1 MSHVTIVGGGIG
13 GLAAAVYLRKFGL
26 QVLLIERHDS
36 LGGKVAQLELHGFMF
51 DLGPTVL
58 TMPFVLRQLFSDC
71 GRRMEEYL
79 QIRPVDPICHYRWS
93 DGTRFDTFTA
103 PAALKQELLRVFP
116 EDTDAVLS
124 FLHDIDRLYDITKE
138 IFLFNPFQGLREFF
152 RPRNARL
159 LPSLPTL
166 GITSTVHQSLSRRFT
181 SQKLIQFFG
190 RFATYNGST
199 PYRAPATLNVI
210 PHVELGFGAWYP
222 VGGMSAVARAL
233 ERLAREI
240 GVEILTG
247 TTVERMEREGDRI
260 TSVVANGER
269 HATDAVISNVDV
281 LWTYRN
287 LLNPMGIATPRNVRT
302 AERSCSGFLMLAAV
316 RGTHPNLAHHNIFFS
331 DDYPEEFRDIFERKL
346 LPREMTIYLSI
357 ASKSDPSL
365 APEGCENWYILMN
378 APSSGVEHNDSA
390 AAAAYADSV
399 WKRLATFG
407 LNPTVEWQSRLT
419 PIDIE
424 ERYNSADGA
433 IYGASS
439 NSIFSAFRR
448 PRNKVSGLSNF
459 YFAGG
464 STHPGGG
471 VPLVILSGKITAGL
485 VHRDLAGGSL

>member
-1 MSHVTIVGGGIG
+1 
-13 GLAAAVYLRKFGL
+13 
-26 QVLLIERHDS
+26 
-36 LGGKVAQLELHGFMF
+36 
-51 DLGPTVL
+51 
-58 TMPFVLRQLFSDC
+58 MPFVLRQVFSDC
-71 GRRMEEYL
+71 GRRMEDYL
-79 QIRPVDPICHYRWS
+79 QIRPVDPICHYHWS
-93 DGTRFDTFTA
+93 DGTRFDAFTA
-103 PAALKQELLRVFP
+103 PVVLEQELRCVFP

-124 FLHDIDRLYDITKE
+124 FLHHCARLYDATKE
-138 IFLFNPFQGLREFF
+138 IFLFSPFNGLRELF

-159 LPSLPTL
+159 LPLLPAL
-166 GITSTVHQSLSRRFT
+166 GITSTVHQSLRRRFA
-181 SQKLIQFFG
+181 SEKLIQLFG
-190 RFATYNGST
+190 RYATYNGST

-260 TSVVANGER
+260 TGLIANGER
-269 HATDAVISNVDV
+269 HSTDAVISNVDV

-287 LLNPMGIATPRNVRT
+287 LLNPLGLPTPRNVRN

-316 RGTHPNLAHHNIFFS
+316 RGTHPDLAHHNIFFS
-331 DDYPEEFRDIFERKL
+331 DDYPGEFRDIFERKL
-346 LPREMTIYLSI
+346 LPRDMTIYLSI
-357 ASKSDPSL
+357 ASKSDPTL

-390 AAAAYADSV
+390 AAAAYAAAV
-399 WKRLATFG
+399 WERLATFG

-424 ERYNSADGA
+424 QRYNSADGA

-448 PRNKVSGLSNF
+448 PRNRVSGLSNF

-485 VHRDLAGGSL
+485 VHQDLTAGRL